1 MQAMSATGTV
11 HVERI
16 ARPTYGARRRD
27 ALTVEAVERREHERQ
42 RDADRRAARA
52 LKRAIREGGR

>member
-1 MQAMSATGTV
+1 MAATGTV

-16 ARPTYGARRRD
+16 ARPTYGARRRHVLD
-27 ALTVEAVERREHERQ
+27 VERVERDAAARM

-52 LKRAIREGGR
+52 LKRAARRERGAL